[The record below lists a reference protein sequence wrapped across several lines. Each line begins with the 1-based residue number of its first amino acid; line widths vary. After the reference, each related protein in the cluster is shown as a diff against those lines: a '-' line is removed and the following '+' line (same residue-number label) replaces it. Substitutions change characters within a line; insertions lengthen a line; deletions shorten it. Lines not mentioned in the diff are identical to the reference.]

1 VSALVIGMTSRGC
14 PLSAPSIHLV
24 LRFCLTRVE
33 VEICS
38 STWALLL
45 RVLYGL
51 ARYYLVNF
59 FVTTLACSHC
69 ACYTV
74 NLTCEDVLEGQL
86 DVAGIE
92 GRSLDEREVV
102 VACDTPVLARLPGTH
117 HRYRCD
123 TY

>member
-1 VSALVIGMTSRGC
+1 L
-14 PLSAPSIHLV
+14 
-24 LRFCLTRVE
+24 
-33 VEICS
+33 S
-38 STWALLL
+38 STRALLL

-51 ARYYLVNF
+51 ARYYLVDF
-59 FVTTLACSHC
+59 FTTALAYFPNCRH
-69 ACYTV
+69 TV
-74 NLTCEDVLEGQL
+74 VPTCEDVLEGQL

-102 VACDTPVLARLPGTH
+102 VAYDTPVLARLPGTH